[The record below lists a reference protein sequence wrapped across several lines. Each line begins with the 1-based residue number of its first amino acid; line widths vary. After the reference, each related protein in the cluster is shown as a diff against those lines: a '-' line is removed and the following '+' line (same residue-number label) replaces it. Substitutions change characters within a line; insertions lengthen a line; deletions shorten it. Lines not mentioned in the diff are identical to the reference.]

1 MYMELN
7 IVNIFSE
14 FINNASDDLKAIFN
28 KVCLGVETKDALSM
42 KEYLTLLH
50 KSFRYNS
57 DLGKRRVIYNRLD
70 PNTYVHGQHPLH
82 FIEKPEYVNS
92 LYITKTSYPGNYP
105 EITMSN
111 YEYFTGIVF
120 LIHDNISE
128 ISETDKINLTHLA
141 SAWYDYSIGIIL
153 GIKYPK
159 TIYRYANKNEIYHSD
174 KRLNSSEL
182 RKLKI
187 YKNHIFGK
195 EMISYE

>member
-1 MYMELN
+1 MHC
-7 IVNIFSE
+7 
-14 FINNASDDLKAIFN
+14 K
-28 KVCLGVETKDALSM
+28 
-42 KEYLTLLH
+42 
-50 KSFRYNS
+50 
-57 DLGKRRVIYNRLD
+57 
-70 PNTYVHGQHPLH
+70 HPLH

-92 LYITKTSYPGNYP
+92 LYVSKISYPGNYP

-111 YEYFTGIVF
+111 YEYFTGLVF
-120 LIHDNISE
+120 LIHNNISE
-128 ISETDKINLTHLA
+128 ISELDKIKLANLA

-187 YKNHIFGK
+187 FTPHINLSKRNKEKNEIMAKIINTVANLKYASLLATNNLSETLVFLK
-195 EMISYE
+195 SS

>member
-1 MYMELN
+1 MELN

-28 KVCLGVETKDALSM
+28 KFCLGVETEDALSLN
-42 KEYLTLLH
+42 EYLALLR

-70 PNTYVHGQHPLH
+70 PDTYLH
-82 FIEKPEYVNS
+82 SKHSLHLIEKPEYVNS
-92 LYITKTSYPGNYP
+92 LYVTKISYPGNYP

-111 YEYFTGIVF
+111 YEYFTGIV
-120 LIHDNISE
+120 
-128 ISETDKINLTHLA
+128 DKIKLANLA

-153 GIKYPK
+153 GVKYPK

-187 YKNHIFGK
+187 YTNHIFGK

>member
-1 MYMELN
+1 MELN

-28 KVCLGVETKDALSM
+28 KFCLGVETEDALSLN
-42 KEYLTLLH
+42 EYLTLLR

-70 PNTYVHGQHPLH
+70 PNTYLHCKHPLH

-92 LYITKTSYPGNYP
+92 LYVAKISYPGNYP

-111 YEYFTGIVF
+111 YEYFTGLVF
-120 LIHDNISE
+120 LIHNNISE
-128 ISETDKINLTHLA
+128 ISELDKIKLANLA

-187 YKNHIFGK
+187 YTNHIFGK

>member
-1 MYMELN
+1 MELN

-28 KVCLGVETKDALSM
+28 KFCLGVETEDALSLD
-42 KEYLTLLH
+42 EYLALLR

-70 PNTYVHGQHPLH
+70 PDTYLH
-82 FIEKPEYVNS
+82 SKHSLHLIEKPEYVNS
-92 LYITKTSYPGNYP
+92 LYVTKISYPGNYP

-120 LIHDNISE
+120 LIHNNVSE
-128 ISETDKINLTHLA
+128 ISELDKIKLANLA

-153 GIKYPK
+153 GVKYPK
-159 TIYRYANKNEIYHSD
+159 TIHRYANKNEIYHSD

-187 YKNHIFGK
+187 YTNHIFGK

>member
-1 MYMELN
+1 M
-7 IVNIFSE
+7 
-14 FINNASDDLKAIFN
+14 D
-28 KVCLGVETKDALSM
+28 
-42 KEYLTLLH
+42 YLQITHTL
-50 KSFRYNS
+50 Y
-57 DLGKRRVIYNRLD
+57 
-70 PNTYVHGQHPLH
+70 

-187 YKNHIFGK
+187 YTNRIFGK
-195 EMISYE
+195 EIISYE